1 VLCPLTAHDAYS
13 YKDEPMTIHISRDVK
28 TLILAAG
35 VLAFTTAVQA
45 AEGPA
50 GHNHTHN
57 TSAIGESAKATAATR
72 TVQVKLID
80 NAFEPETIKIK
91 AGETVRFVLT
101 NAGQLLHEFN
111 LGTAAMHAE
120 HQKEMAMMVEHGM
133 ITASGIDE
141 NMMKMDHSGMQGH
154 VMKHDDPN
162 SVLVGPGETRELVW
176 KFSKTVDLEFACNI
190 PGHYE
195 SGMVGKVDFA
205 R

>member
-1 VLCPLTAHDAYS
+1 
-13 YKDEPMTIHISRDVK
+13 MTIHISRDLK

-35 VLAFTTAVQA
+35 VLAFTTAAQA
-45 AEGPA
+45 VEGPA
-50 GHNHTHN
+50 GHSHN
-57 TSAIGESAKATAATR
+57 TSAIGEPAKATGTTR

-133 ITASGIDE
+133 ITASGIDDK
-141 NMMKMDHSGMQGH
+141 MMKMGHSGMPGH
-154 VMKHDDPN
+154 SMKHNDPN
-162 SVLVGPGETRELVW
+162 SVLVAPGERKELVW
-176 KFSKTVDLEFACNI
+176 KFSKAVELEFACNI

-195 SGMVGKVDFA
+195 SGMVGKVDFV